1 MPLISVIIPA
11 YNIEDYIGACLD
23 SLIQQTYK
31 NIEIIVVNDGSS
43 DNTGKVINEY
53 AFEYEN
59 MKVIHKKNNGVSA
72 ARNSGI
78 DIANGEYIGFIDGDD
93 TIDKDMFEILID
105 NAIKYDADISHCG
118 YRMVFPSR
126 VDYYH
131 NTGVLINQ
139 DNKSGLRD
147 LLVGDKVEPGLW
159 NKIYRRG
166 LFENIRINEDIKINE
181 DLLVNYYL
189 FKKSSKSIFYDKCL
203 YNYTLRK
210 NSASTS
216 KINRNKIMDP
226 IKVAKEILNDLEKDS
241 DLYNLAYERY
251 IMSLIGICR
260 NMQIRNSKEFKN
272 HFDEAKVTLR
282 NEYNNIMNNHYIAK
296 KTKFMVIGNLYLS
309 KMFYIIDDIYAI
321 VTGNRAKYEVK

>member
-159 NKIYRRG
+159 NKIYRKG